1 MKKGVVAVLLILL
14 VIIAASFYPVTQNS
28 TINIAATFDNTFLQV
43 LHVDKWKN
51 WYPEIKQ
58 AYKENPASYKITTD
72 SSQKTDTISISGK
85 KIIVHAVTPM
95 AYDVTETGNHSERNF
110 AFTVFPGTNAG
121 KMKIFFERKVPL
133 FATFFQKNDDAENPL
148 EGLKNYLETP
158 LEFYGYNIKMAQIRD
173 PTIASL
179 VMKIDQK
186 DIFTAMQNARQEL
199 MKYLEN
205 NHLQKTGVISVSYI
219 PLQKDSMQ
227 LTVGIPVDKIAAAD
241 KNIQCL
247 SLPAKGR
254 VLVADYTGLFSG
266 RNKIYQAMT
275 KYLTDHTLSIPAESF
290 ERYLNDSLPTSDSS
304 EIKMELNYPVY

>member
-1 MKKGVVAVLLILL
+1 MKKGAVAVFLILL

-28 TINIAATFDNTFLQV
+28 TINIDATFDNTFLQV
-43 LHVDKWKN
+43 LHIDKWKN

-58 AYKENPASYKITTD
+58 AYKENPASYHISTD
-72 SSQKTDTISISGK
+72 SSKKIDTISIPGK

-95 AYDVTETGNHSERNF
+95 AYDVTETGDDSKSF

-133 FATFFQKNDDAENPL
+133 LTTLFQKNTDAENPL
-148 EGLKNYLETP
+148 EGLKSYLETP

-179 VMKIDQK
+179 VMKIGEK
-186 DIFTAMQNARQEL
+186 DIFTKMKNARQEL
-199 MKYLEN
+199 MEYLKDN
-205 NHLQKTGVISVSYI
+205 QLQKTGVISVSYI
-219 PLQKDSMQ
+219 PLQKDSIQ
-227 LTVGIPVDKIAAAD
+227 LTVGIPVDRIAAPE

-254 VLVADYTGLFSG
+254 VLVANYTGLFSQ
-266 RNKIYQAMT
+266 RIKIYQAMT

>member
-1 MKKGVVAVLLILL
+1 MKKGIIAALLIIVVLL
-14 VIIAASFYPVTQNS
+14 AASFYPVTQNS
-28 TINIAATFDNTFLQV
+28 TINIDATFDNTFLQI
-43 LHVDKWKN
+43 LHVDNWKN

-58 AYKENPASYKITTD
+58 AYKDNPASYRISSD
-72 SSQKTDTISISGK
+72 SSKKIDTITVPGK
-85 KIIVHAVTPM
+85 KFIIHAVTPM
-95 AYDVTETGNHSERNF
+95 AYNVIETGSPSQNF
-110 AFTVFPGTNAG
+110 AFTVFPGETKG
-121 KMKIFFERKVPL
+121 EMKIFLEKKSPL
-133 FATFFQKNDDAENPL
+133 ITAIFQDKRDQQSPL

-186 DIFTAMQNARQEL
+186 DIFTKMQTARQEL
-199 MKYLEN
+199 MEYLKN
-205 NHLQKTGVISVSYI
+205 NQLQKTGVISVSYI
-219 PLQKDSMQ
+219 PLQKDSIQ
-227 LTVGIPVDKIAAAD
+227 LTVGIPVHKIAPAN

-254 VLVADYTGLFSG
+254 VLVADYTGLFSE
-266 RNKIYQAMT
+266 RNKIYKAMT

-290 ERYLNDSLPTSDSS
+290 ERYLNDSLPSSDSD

>member
-1 MKKGVVAVLLILL
+1 MKKGAVAVFLILL
-14 VIIAASFYPVTQNS
+14 VIIVASFYPVTQNS
-28 TINIAATFDNTFLQV
+28 TINIDATFDNTFLQV
-43 LHVDKWKN
+43 LHIDKWKN

-58 AYKENPASYKITTD
+58 AYTENPASYHISTD
-72 SSQKTDTISISGK
+72 SSQKIDTISIPGK
-85 KIIVHAVTPM
+85 RIIVHAVTPM
-95 AYDVTETGNHSERNF
+95 AYDVTETGDDSKSF
-110 AFTVFPGTNAG
+110 AFTVFPGINAG

-133 FATFFQKNDDAENPL
+133 FTTLFQKNSGAENPL

-179 VMKIDQK
+179 VMKIQQK
-186 DIFTAMQNARQEL
+186 EIFSKMQMARQQL
-199 MKYLEN
+199 IKYLEN
-205 NHLQKTGVISVSYI
+205 NHLQKSGVISVSYI
-219 PLQKDSMQ
+219 PLQRDSIQ
-227 LTVGIPVDKIAAAD
+227 LTVGIPVDKIAPAD